1 VSGVNDMDIDKLDL
15 IHKVFLVMG
24 PKIDKKIVK
33 NLLSVVTVLS
43 DRDLGDELKQ
53 MVKRL

>member
-1 VSGVNDMDIDKLDL
+1 MDFDKLDL

-43 DRDLGDELKQ
+43 DRELGDELKQ